1 MIFPES
7 RRPLFPDH
15 ASKRGRDRFSFWSIG
30 ALTSWRSTVPNLFVC
45 SLALAMVSMSGAV
58 VAREAAAL
66 RTNRVEIEYVA
77 PKNPAHEAIYQLMRE
92 RKVLERFRE
101 YLSPLRLP
109 RVLRLKIEGCDGE
122 ENAWYADDAVTV
134 CYEYLDSILKN
145 APEQTSAGG
154 VTHMDAV
161 IGPLVDVFLHEV
173 GHAVFDYGQVPILGR
188 EEDAA
193 DQFAAYFWLQS
204 DKRDARRLLAGV
216 AYEYT
221 RDAAAPTTKK
231 NPFADAH
238 GLPMQRFY
246 NLLCLAYGSDTK
258 LFEQAVTEGH
268 LPADRADGCE
278 DEYAQVKRAMTA
290 LIDPFIDENLAK
302 RVRSKQWF
310 NLDETIELK

>member
-1 MIFPES
+1 MGK
-7 RRPLFPDH
+7 LF
-15 ASKRGRDRFSFWSIG
+15 A
-30 ALTSWRSTVPNLFVC
+30 C
-45 SLALAMVSMSGAV
+45 SLVLAMVSTFSAA
-58 VAREAAAL
+58 VARETVAL
-66 RTNRVEIEYVA
+66 RTNRVEIAYVT
-77 PKNPAHEAIYQLMRE
+77 PKNAAHEHIYRLMRE
-92 RKVLERFRE
+92 RKVLERFKE

-109 RVLRLKIEGCDGE
+109 RVLLLKVEGCDGE

-145 APEQTSAGG
+145 APEQTTADG
-154 VTHMDAV
+154 VTRMDAV

-173 GHAVFDYGQVPILGR
+173 GHAVFDYDQVPVLGR

-221 RDAAAPTTKK
+221 RDAAASTTKK

-246 NLLCLAYGSDTK
+246 NLLCLAYGSDPK
-258 LFEQAVTEGH
+258 LFERAVTEGH
-268 LPADRADGCE
+268 LPAERADGCE
-278 DEYAQVKRAMTA
+278 DEYAQLKKAMTA
-290 LIDPFIDENLAK
+290 LIDPFIDQSLAK

-310 NLDETIELK
+310 NLDEMSVLK

>member
-1 MIFPES
+1 MGK
-7 RRPLFPDH
+7 LF
-15 ASKRGRDRFSFWSIG
+15 AS
-30 ALTSWRSTVPNLFVC
+30 
-45 SLALAMVSMSGAV
+45 SLVLAMVSTFGAA
-58 VAREAAAL
+58 VARETVAL
-66 RTNRVEIEYVA
+66 RTNRVEIAYVT
-77 PKNPAHEAIYQLMRE
+77 PKNAAHKHIYWLMRE

-109 RVLRLKIEGCDGE
+109 RVLVLKVEGCDGE

-145 APEQTSAGG
+145 APEQTTADG
-154 VTHMDAV
+154 VTRMDAV

-173 GHAVFDYGQVPILGR
+173 GHAVFDYDQVPILGR

-221 RDAAAPTTKK
+221 RDAAASTTKK

-246 NLLCLAYGSDTK
+246 NLLCLAYGSDPK
-258 LFEQAVTEGH
+258 LFERAVTEGH
-268 LPADRADGCE
+268 LPAERADGCE
-278 DEYAQVKRAMTA
+278 DEYAQLKKAMTA
-290 LIDPFIDENLAK
+290 LIDPFIDQSLAK

-310 NLDETIELK
+310 NLDEMIVLK

>member
-1 MIFPES
+1 MGK
-7 RRPLFPDH
+7 LF
-15 ASKRGRDRFSFWSIG
+15 AS
-30 ALTSWRSTVPNLFVC
+30 
-45 SLALAMVSMSGAV
+45 SLVLAMVSTFGAA
-58 VAREAAAL
+58 VARETVAL
-66 RTNRVEIEYVA
+66 RTNRVEIAYVT
-77 PKNPAHEAIYQLMRE
+77 PKNAAHKHIYRLMRE

-109 RVLRLKIEGCDGE
+109 RVLLLKVEGCDGE

-145 APEQTSAGG
+145 APEQTTADG
-154 VTHMDAV
+154 VTRMDAV

-173 GHAVFDYGQVPILGR
+173 GHAVFDYDQVPILGR

-221 RDAAAPTTKK
+221 RDAAASTTKK

-246 NLLCLAYGSDTK
+246 NLLCLAYGSDPK
-258 LFEQAVTEGH
+258 LFERAVTEGH
-268 LPADRADGCE
+268 LPAERADGCE
-278 DEYAQVKRAMTA
+278 DEYAQLKKAMTA
-290 LIDPFIDENLAK
+290 LIDPFIDQSLAK

-310 NLDETIELK
+310 NLDEMIVLK

>member
-1 MIFPES
+1 MPK
-7 RRPLFPDH
+7 LF
-15 ASKRGRDRFSFWSIG
+15 
-30 ALTSWRSTVPNLFVC
+30 TC
-45 SLALAMVSMSGAV
+45 SLALALVSTSGAAL
-58 VAREAAAL
+58 ARESAAL
-66 RTNRVEIEYVA
+66 RTNRVETAYVT
-77 PKNPAHEAIYQLMRE
+77 PKSPAHEPIYRLMRE

-109 RVLRLKIEGCDGE
+109 RVLLLKVEGCDGE

-145 APEQTSAGG
+145 APEQTTADG
-154 VTHMDAV
+154 VTRTDAV

-173 GHAVFDYGQVPILGR
+173 GHAVFDYDQVPILGR

-221 RDAAAPTTKK
+221 RDAAAASNKK

-246 NLLCLAYGSDTK
+246 NLLCLAYGSDPK
-258 LFEQAVTEGH
+258 LFEGAVTEGH
-268 LPADRADGCE
+268 LPAERADGCE

-290 LIDPFIDENLAK
+290 LIDPYIDESLAK